1 MLCLFCTNQ
10 EGIKEHLTKNCQK
23 KNEEALPAYLMISP
37 ENIYMKVAGV
47 TFGGRQRT
55 VARLKSG
62 QELVFIPEPS
72 NPYDN
77 HAVNVCTT
85 GGEQIG
91 YVAKEHNY
99 QIFCNLMNKT
109 GSYKVYVSNVTGGGM
124 GSNYGC
130 NIRVVYCQ

>member
-1 MLCLFCTNQ
+1 MSEF
-10 EGIKEHLTKNCQK
+10 
-23 KNEEALPAYLMISP
+23 
-37 ENIYMKVAGV
+37 YMKVAGV

-62 QELVFIPEPS
+62 QELVFITEPS

-77 HAVNVCTT
+77 HAVKVCTT